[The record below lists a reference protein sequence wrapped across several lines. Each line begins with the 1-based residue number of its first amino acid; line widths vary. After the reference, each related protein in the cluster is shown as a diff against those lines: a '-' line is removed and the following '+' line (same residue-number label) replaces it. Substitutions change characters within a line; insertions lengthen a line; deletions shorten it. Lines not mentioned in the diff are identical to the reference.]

1 MVPGVQDVDSAK
13 GVTVKPGTSMFLS
26 LLLVWCFLFVSHVGG
41 LRSFTPQPL
50 QSEVTLSEL
59 PSTNHPT
66 NAETHMSQE
75 TANKPSVL
83 LDSEAENLKAEN
95 SLRAKHDRKLASS
108 NNSSQNPKTKPPGR
122 PKCTHEMSIR
132 AIFKYINTAF
142 SFLIFAVGIIGNV
155 TLLRI
160 ICQHKNMRNRPNA
173 LIASLAMGDILYIVI
188 DGPINVYKL
197 LAMEFPFADQPFG
210 QFLCKLLPFIQKT
223 SVGITVLNL
232 IALSVDRYRAV
243 VSWSRIQSN
252 GIPMETV
259 VQIVVIW
266 MLSALLAV
274 PEAIGFNLHRFNIAS
289 NVTISTCL
297 VRPETSFLKFY
308 IKFKD
313 WWIFGFYFCIPLTCS
328 AIFYGL
334 MTHELL
340 RHEKGDL
347 KRSLGEQLKQRR
359 EVAKSVF
366 CLVVIFALCW
376 LPLHF
381 SRLLKLMV
389 YDPNDPGRCELL
401 NILLVLDYF
410 SINLATIN
418 SCINPIILF
427 FVSRKYRHYFMTPC
441 GPDTAPPSSSTGTSK
456 TSWMCS
462 RFFSNVLENIMR
474 SSR

>member
-1 MVPGVQDVDSAK
+1 MVSGVQDVDSAK
-13 GVTVKPGTSMFLS
+13 GFTVKPGKTMFLS
-26 LLLVWCFLFVSHVGG
+26 PLLVWCFLFVSHVGG
-41 LRSFTPQPL
+41 VRSFTPRPL

-59 PSTNHPT
+59 PSTSRPT
-66 NAETHMSQE
+66 NAETHMWQE
-75 TANKPSVL
+75 TVNEPSVL

-95 SLRAKHDRKLASS
+95 KLRAKHVRKLASFH
-108 NNSSQNPKTKPPGR
+108 NSSHLKPPVR
-122 PKCTHEMSIR
+122 PKCTQEMSIR

-160 ICQHKNMRNRPNA
+160 ICQNKSMRNGPNA

-197 LAMEFPFADQPFG
+197 LAMKFPFADQPLG

-243 VSWSRIQSN
+243 VSWSRIQCN
-252 GIPMETV
+252 GIPKETM
-259 VQIVVIW
+259 VQIAVIW

-274 PEAIGFNLHRFNIAS
+274 PEAIGFNLHRFHIN

-297 VRPETSFLKFY
+297 VRPENSFLKYY
-308 IKFKD
+308 ISFKD

-334 MTHELL
+334 MSHELL

-376 LPLHF
+376 FPLHF
-381 SRLLKLMV
+381 SKLLKLTI

-410 SINLATIN
+410 SINLATVN

-427 FVSRKYRHYFMTPC
+427 FVSRKYRHYFTKMLFCCWYSRPY
-441 GPDTAPPSSSTGTSK
+441 SSTLPTLQRGTSQHLK
-456 TSWMCS
+456 NSDH
-462 RFFSNVLENIMR
+462 
-474 SSR
+474 

>member
-1 MVPGVQDVDSAK
+1 
-13 GVTVKPGTSMFLS
+13 
-26 LLLVWCFLFVSHVGG
+26 
-41 LRSFTPQPL
+41 
-50 QSEVTLSEL
+50 
-59 PSTNHPT
+59 
-66 NAETHMSQE
+66 MSQE

-108 NNSSQNPKTKPPGR
+108 NSSQNPKTKPPGR

-188 DGPINVYKL
+188 DGPINVYK
-197 LAMEFPFADQPFG
+197 
-210 QFLCKLLPFIQKT
+210 
-223 SVGITVLNL
+223 
-232 IALSVDRYRAV
+232 
-243 VSWSRIQSN
+243 
-252 GIPMETV
+252 
-259 VQIVVIW
+259 IVMIW

-427 FVSRKYRHYFMTPC
+427 FVSRKIGFKCTFWCHSDRRQLYLHSDGNHFQLGHSLPVC
-441 GPDTAPPSSSTGTSK
+441 E
-456 TSWMCS
+456 
-462 RFFSNVLENIMR
+462 SN
-474 SSR
+474 

>member
-1 MVPGVQDVDSAK
+1 YIKLFFFSLVM
-13 GVTVKPGTSMFLS
+13 LS
-26 LLLVWCFLFVSHVGG
+26 YH
-41 LRSFTPQPL
+41 TEMIQT
-50 QSEVTLSEL
+50 E
-59 PSTNHPT
+59 
-66 NAETHMSQE
+66 
-75 TANKPSVL
+75 
-83 LDSEAENLKAEN
+83 
-95 SLRAKHDRKLASS
+95 
-108 NNSSQNPKTKPPGR
+108 KT
-122 PKCTHEMSIR
+122 M
-132 AIFKYINTAF
+132 
-142 SFLIFAVGIIGNV
+142 
-155 TLLRI
+155 
-160 ICQHKNMRNRPNA
+160 
-173 LIASLAMGDILYIVI
+173 
-188 DGPINVYKL
+188 L
-197 LAMEFPFADQPFG
+197 LAMEFPFADQPLG

-308 IKFKD
+308 VKFKD

-401 NILLVLDYF
+401 NI
-410 SINLATIN
+410 NLATIN

-427 FVSRKYRHYFMTPC
+427 FVSRKYRNYFMVR
-441 GPDTAPPSSSTGTSK
+441 TSCSLA
-456 TSWMCS
+456 SWLDQVALVKAALPQSVACHHQHV
-462 RFFSNVLENIMR
+462 NVCANG
-474 SSR
+474 

>member
-1 MVPGVQDVDSAK
+1 MISGVQDVDS
-13 GVTVKPGTSMFLS
+13 VKPRKSMFLP
-26 LLLVWCFLFVSHVGG
+26 LLLVWCFLFVSHVEG
-41 LRSFTPQPL
+41 LRNFTPQPL
-50 QSEVTLSEL
+50 QSETAIPEL
-59 PSTNHPT
+59 PSTNRST

-75 TANKPSVL
+75 TVNKPSVS

-95 SLRAKHDRKLASS
+95 KLRAKHNRKLASS
-108 NNSSQNPKTKPPGR
+108 QNSSQNSNPKLPVR
-122 PKCTHEMSIR
+122 PRCTQEMSVR
-132 AIFKYINTAF
+132 AVFKYINTVF
-142 SFLIFAVGIIGNV
+142 SFIIFAVGIIGNV

-160 ICQHKNMRNRPNA
+160 ICQNKSMRNGPNA

-197 LAMEFPFADQPFG
+197 LAMRFPFADQPFG

-243 VSWSRIQSN
+243 VSWSRIQCG
-252 GIPMETV
+252 GIPKGTV
-259 VQIVVIW
+259 VQIMVIW
-266 MLSALLAV
+266 LLSALLAV
-274 PEAIGFNLHRFNIAS
+274 PEAVGFNLYRFTIGN
-289 NVTISTCL
+289 NTISTCL
-297 VRPETSFLKFY
+297 IRPENSFSKFY
-308 IKFKD
+308 INFKD
-313 WWIFGFYFCIPLTCS
+313 WWIFGIYFCIPLTCS

-334 MTHELL
+334 MTHEML

-376 LPLHF
+376 FPLHF
-381 SRLLKLMV
+381 SRLLKLMI
-389 YDPNDPGRCELL
+389 YDPSDPGRCELL

-410 SINLATIN
+410 GINLATVN

-427 FVSRKYRHYFMTPC
+427 FVSRKYRHYFMKMLFCCRHFWP
-441 GPDTAPPSSSTGTSK
+441 
-456 TSWMCS
+456 
-462 RFFSNVLENIMR
+462 FSNNLQPLQHGNSQQFQNSDR
-474 SSR
+474 

>member
-1 MVPGVQDVDSAK
+1 M
-13 GVTVKPGTSMFLS
+13 
-26 LLLVWCFLFVSHVGG
+26 LV
-41 LRSFTPQPL
+41 
-50 QSEVTLSEL
+50 
-59 PSTNHPT
+59 
-66 NAETHMSQE
+66 AY
-75 TANKPSVL
+75 A
-83 LDSEAENLKAEN
+83 AEN

-108 NNSSQNPKTKPPGR
+108 NSSQNPKTKPPGR

-188 DGPINVYKL
+188 DGPINVYK
-197 LAMEFPFADQPFG
+197 FPFADQPFG

-259 VQIVVIW
+259 VQIVMIW

-297 VRPETSFLKFY
+297 VRPETSFLKVSPTFTTTAVQLHSTM
-308 IKFKD
+308 I
-313 WWIFGFYFCIPLTCS
+313 GLQPSAPLCCS
-328 AIFYGL
+328 RRGL
-334 MTHELL
+334 FDSDRLAAFPVYKPAAGSHLNL
-340 RHEKGDL
+340 NPGH
-347 KRSLGEQLKQRR
+347 RR

-427 FVSRKYRHYFMTPC
+427 FVSRKYRHYFMVRM
-441 GPDTAPPSSSTGTSK
+441 SSTCRLQRGTSQRLK
-456 TSWMCS
+456 NSDH
-462 RFFSNVLENIMR
+462 
-474 SSR
+474 

>member
-1 MVPGVQDVDSAK
+1 MVSGVRDVDSAK
-13 GVTVKPGTSMFLS
+13 GFTVKPRKSMFLS
-26 LLLVWCFLFVSHVGG
+26 LLLVWCFLFVSHAGG

-59 PSTNHPT
+59 SSTNRPT
-66 NAETHMSQE
+66 NAETHMLQE
-75 TANKPSVL
+75 TVNKPSVL

-95 SLRAKHDRKLASS
+95 KLRAKHVRKLVSF
-108 NNSSQNPKTKPPGR
+108 NNSSQNFNHKPVR
-122 PKCTHEMSIR
+122 PKCTQEMSVR

-160 ICQHKNMRNRPNA
+160 ICQNKSMRNGPNA

-197 LAMEFPFADQPFG
+197 LAMKFPFADQPLG

-243 VSWSRIQSN
+243 VSWSRIQCN
-252 GIPMETV
+252 GIPKETV
-259 VQIVVIW
+259 VQIAVIW
-266 MLSALLAV
+266 ILSALLAV
-274 PEAIGFNLHRFNIAS
+274 PEAIGFNLHHFSINSNI
-289 NVTISTCL
+289 TITTCL
-297 VRPETSFLKFY
+297 VRPENSFLKFY
-308 IKFKD
+308 INFKD

-334 MTHELL
+334 MSHELL
-340 RHEKGDL
+340 RHKKGDL

-376 LPLHF
+376 FPLHF
-381 SRLLKLMV
+381 SRLLKLTI

-410 SINLATIN
+410 SINLATVN

-427 FVSRKYRHYFMTPC
+427 IVSRKYRHYFMTPC

-462 RFFSNVLENIMR
+462 RFSSNVLENIMR